1 MAKKV
6 SIKAQKKL
14 EILTEARRKWDR
26 VHSLVELAASQKTG
40 RDMYLSQLRR
50 AATEV
55 ARVFMNGGY
64 GPLADGA
71 NQLAI
76 LVKRGGSLQSKL
88 GAMRELVGS
97 THGGIERAEKSVITE
112 DSKGQEE

>member
-1 MAKKV
+1 MAKKI

-14 EILTEARRKWDR
+14 EILEESRRKWDR
-26 VHSLVELAASQKTG
+26 VHSLVEMAAGAKTG
-40 RDMYLSQLRR
+40 QEMYLTQLKR

-64 GPLADGA
+64 GPLADNA
-71 NQLAI
+71 NQMALI
-76 LVKRGGSLQSKL
+76 VKRGGTLKGKL

-97 THGGIERAEKSVITE
+97 THAAIERAQKSVIEE
-112 DSKGQEE
+112 DAKEQQD